1 MPAWD
6 NRRAMCMQCMV
17 TAMTSMAAA
26 SGTRSWLAQ
35 RRADWLTPRR
45 MRYLTIGLF
54 AIAIL
59 VAGTM
64 SGSGGS

>member
-1 MPAWD
+1 
-6 NRRAMCMQCMV
+6 MCVQCMM
-17 TAMTSMAAA
+17 TAMTSVAAA

-45 MRYLTIGLF
+45 LRYITLALF
-54 AIAIL
+54 TVAIL

-64 SGSGGS
+64 SGSS

>member
-1 MPAWD
+1 M
-6 NRRAMCMQCMV
+6 M
-17 TAMTSMAAA
+17 TAMTSVAAA

-45 MRYLTIGLF
+45 LRYITIALF
-54 AIAIL
+54 TAAVL

-64 SGSGGS
+64 SGSS